1 MAKQKQF
8 SFGIT
13 TLMGARYG
21 VLRFLL
27 KKYGYDKAYRKKVFY
42 TSLISIIVTGL
53 SNFDKLIFA
62 LKKKPTKLKDPVF
75 VLGHWRS
82 GTTHLH
88 NLLSLDPETA
98 YATTYQ
104 TVFPNNLFSFQWLFK
119 GIMRIAMP
127 SHRPVDNVKL
137 DPNYPQE
144 EEFAL
149 NNEIPF
155 SFYNW
160 WYFPKETRAIADE
173 YLLDKTASEKDKA
186 AWKNNFKRFV
196 MRCVLNTNGI
206 RFISKNPPHT
216 ARIPELLELYPN
228 AKFIFIHRNPY
239 EVVRSTNAFYK
250 SILEGIKLQD
260 ISEEQLMSDIL
271 HVYKELIKKYEKDK
285 VIIPKGQLIEITYQE
300 LTSDSKAVIQKI
312 YKDLF
317 QDDFSR
323 VEPSL
328 DKYLDGQSHR
338 LKEYKYTEAYLE
350 KVNGALGLIIQN
362 QGYETLS

>member
-1 MAKQKQF
+1 MAEQKQF

-13 TLMGARYG
+13 TLMGARFG

-27 KKYGYDKAYRKKVFY
+27 KKYGYDKTYRKKVFY
-42 TSLISIIVTGL
+42 TSLISLIVTGL
-53 SNFDKLIFA
+53 SYFDKLVFT
-62 LKKKPTKLKDPVF
+62 LKKKPKQLKDPVF

-88 NLLSLDPETA
+88 NLLCLDKETA
-98 YATTYQ
+98 FTTTYQ

-119 GIMRIAMP
+119 GVMRIAMP

-160 WYFPKETRAIADE
+160 WYFPKKTRAIADE
-173 YLLDKTASEKDKA
+173 YLLDKSASAEAKEE
-186 AWKNNFKRFV
+186 WGENFKRFV
-196 MRCVLNTNGI
+196 SRCILNTKGV

-216 ARIPELLELYPN
+216 GRIPELLALYPN

-260 ISEEQLMSDIL
+260 ISDDQLMDDIL
-271 HVYKELIKKYEKDK
+271 YVYKALIAKYEIDRDL
-285 VIIPKGQLIEITYQE
+285 IPKGNVLEVTYAD
-300 LTSDSKAVIQKI
+300 LVGDSKASIKKI
-312 YKDLF
+312 YSDLF
-317 QDDFSR
+317 KDDFSR
-323 VEPSL
+323 IEGAL
-328 DKYLDGQSHR
+328 ETYLGNQAHK
-338 LKEYKYTEAYLE
+338 LKDYTYTPEFVE
-350 KVNGALGLIIQN
+350 KVNSELSQIIQK
-362 QGYETLS
+362 QGYQKL

>member
-1 MAKQKQF
+1 MAEQKQF

-13 TLMGARYG
+13 TLMGARFG
-21 VLRFLL
+21 VFRFLL
-27 KKYGYDKAYRKKVFY
+27 KKYGYDKKYRKKVFY
-42 TSLISIIVTGL
+42 TSLVSLIVTGL
-53 SNFDKLIFA
+53 SYFDQLVFA
-62 LKKKPTKLKDPVF
+62 LKKKPTHLKDPVF

-88 NLLSLDPETA
+88 NLLCLDEETA
-98 YATTYQ
+98 FTTTYQ

-160 WYFPKETRAIADE
+160 WYFPKNTRTIADE
-173 YLLDKTASEKDKA
+173 YLLDKTASAEAKDEWSK
-186 AWKNNFKRFV
+186 NFKRFV
-196 MRCVLNTNGI
+196 TRCILNTKGM

-216 ARIPELLELYPN
+216 ARIPELLKLYPN
-228 AKFIFIHRNPY
+228 TKFIFIHRNPY
-239 EVVRSTNAFYK
+239 EVVRSTKAFYK

-260 ISEEQLMSDIL
+260 ISDEQLLDDIL
-271 HVYKELIKKYEKDK
+271 YVYKELIAKYETDK
-285 VIIPKGQLIEITYQE
+285 LLIPQNNLLEVRYSD
-300 LTSDSKAVIQKI
+300 LVADSKTSIKTI
-312 YKDLF
+312 YTELLK
-317 QDDFSR
+317 DDFSR
-323 VEPSL
+323 IEKQL
-328 DKYLDGQSHR
+328 DAYLGKQSHA
-338 LKEYKYTEAYLE
+338 LKDYQYKTEFVQ
-350 KVNGALGLIIQN
+350 KVNASISDIITN
-362 QGYETLS
+362 QGYQKL